1 LLKKKVFASWDRFIM
16 PYPFTSGLFLLGPPI
31 AISPQASPDD
41 LERYRQEL
49 EATLN
54 RMTSEAEAAVLR
66 AGP

>member
-16 PYPFTSGLFLLGPPI
+16 PYPFTNGLFLLGAPA
-31 AISPQASPDD
+31 AISPHASPDD
-41 LERYRQEL
+41 LEGHRQEL

-54 RMTSEAEAAVLR
+54 RLTSEAEAAVLR